1 MRSILLVALLSVV
14 GPAWDAGHA
23 SAGTNACH
31 LKSLPLEHQV
41 NHLTVHP
48 AARLVAYTYLGELG
62 RPGGFKAVDYASGA
76 EIDALPAR
84 STHYVHMKLSPS
96 GSRLA
101 FAQSE
106 RGESAL
112 KIGNLDGSDARVCA
126 ASSGYYRPL
135 AFSFD
140 GQLLLG
146 LSSQGNDH
154 RILLCHAAG
163 GMLRSWAT
171 TTVGE
176 RIKEGLTLRL
186 HGRPSWMLDSAS
198 LSTDGKQI
206 LSVRSD
212 GQLVLWDID
221 GTRRQ
226 ELTLPHFPLGASN
239 RFVALAEDG
248 TVFTWSRTTTDR
260 QGRTPLIVSTLFP
273 ERKRFEVLL
282 EARGRAAPG
291 TDHVYLYATR
301 PKLYL
306 LYLKRSAVAIVS
318 ARSGEVAAEVPVT
331 AAVSALSMSEDG
343 TMLGI
348 AQLGSLELW
357 RLAQDGA
364 GCS

>member
-1 MRSILLVALLSVV
+1 
-14 GPAWDAGHA
+14 
-23 SAGTNACH
+23 
-31 LKSLPLEHQV
+31 
-41 NHLTVHP
+41 
-48 AARLVAYTYLGELG
+48 
-62 RPGGFKAVDYASGA
+62 
-76 EIDALPAR
+76 
-84 STHYVHMKLSPS
+84 
-96 GSRLA
+96 
-101 FAQSE
+101 
-106 RGESAL
+106 
-112 KIGNLDGSDARVCA
+112 
-126 ASSGYYRPL
+126 
-135 AFSFD
+135 
-140 GQLLLG
+140 
-146 LSSQGNDH
+146 
-154 RILLCHAAG
+154 
-163 GMLRSWAT
+163 MLRSWAT

-176 RIKEGLTLRL
+176 RMKEGLTLRL

-306 LYLKRSAVAIVS
+306 LYLKRSPSSIVS

-343 TMLGI
+343 TILGI

-357 RLAQDGA
+357 RLAPGRGRLQLAERNRYRRVAPMAPAWKRGKRSLNVSTSGTKRTDGEA
-364 GCS
+364 GGLQGRLPLFRHQEPRRRLAGLVRTPAIGKWPSG